1 MYVYMCIH
9 IYIYIRNIYTVCI
22 YIYIYEYIYIIMCI
36 HISIYIYSIHT
47 YNQPI
52 SRLFHWNPACDP
64 CFASQ
69 LTCAGGLGGLATRM
83 TCRLI
88 KIESNP
94 WRNRLFG
101 HVDSIDYLRFIWA
114 CRHPGFC
121 RFVSFCP
128 SRFQRTACFVH
139 GANPGNAEVW
149 GRLLESYEMVN
160 PHQKTG
166 IHIGKS
172 SIWQCVK
179 TLYPFCSHQ
188 NSWDLWMFIPLKMV
202 FS

>member
-1 MYVYMCIH
+1 MN
-9 IYIYIRNIYTVCI
+9 IYILLCV
-22 YIYIYEYIYIIMCI
+22 YIYL
-36 HISIYIYSIHT
+36 YIYSIHT

-64 CFASQ
+64 CFPSQ

-114 CRHPGFC
+114 CRHAWLLPVCF
-121 RFVSFCP
+121 FLP
-128 SRFQRTACFVH
+128 FQISTNCVLCSWCKSWKC
-139 GANPGNAEVW
+139 W
-149 GRLLESYEMVN
+149 GLGETIGELWN
-160 PHQKTG
+160 
-166 IHIGKS
+166 GKS
-172 SIWQCVK
+172 PSK
-179 TLYPFCSHQ
+179 NGHSHGKIVYMAVCQ
-188 NSWDLWMFIPLKMV
+188 NLVPLLFTSK
-202 FS
+202 